1 MTTKAITATLPARP
15 AKPESEPNNAYN
27 HSPQKEETDRRVLVA
42 YDAQEGQGSIRE
54 CVDARWYMGRSPSS
68 AVVVCSVWVRTRDG
82 RHLGGQGRASGGGY
96 CKQSAAFDEACTSAG
111 IKLAANVN
119 AAGMSAVEEAMHAIA
134 DAAGYSECRVRVMV

>member
-1 MTTKAITATLPARP
+1 MRTTQVATIRP
-15 AKPESEPNNAYN
+15 RSDKPDPNNAYN
-27 HSPQKEETDRRVLVA
+27 HASEKEEVRRLVLVVL
-42 YDAQEGQGSIRE
+42 DPEKSE
-54 CVDARWYMGRSPSS
+54 LHEVCDARFYMGRSPSS
-68 AVVVCSVWVRTRDG
+68 SVVTCSLWIVTRDT

-119 AAGMSAVEEAMHAIA
+119 GAGMSAVEEAMHAIA